1 VRLGNTARD
10 YKSGGQAAALHKGS
24 AERRATLVVLSGGT
38 GVTNEI
44 GDFLDYL
51 TFERNVSPNTIIAY
65 RDDLES
71 FTSFLCNDY
80 LTLGRD
86 QLDLRR
92 VDHLAVRSYLA
103 HLSRRKLSRSSVAR
117 HLSALRTFFKY
128 LVREGVVD
136 ANPARTVATPKRE
149 KHLPA
154 VLQTSDIAL
163 LLEQPDTSTTLGIR
177 DAAWIELLY
186 ASGLRISELTGI
198 DLDDVEL
205 RGRLVK
211 VRGKGSKERIV
222 PFGTKAETAI
232 RAYLAVRGELIRDI
246 EEQAMFVNYRGE
258 RITTRSVRRLFDGYV
273 RGASLRAGVSP
284 HTLRHSFATHL
295 LNAGADLRGIQELL
309 GHASLSTT
317 QKYTHLN
324 DWQLI
329 AVYKKAHPRA

>member
-1 VRLGNTARD
+1 
-10 YKSGGQAAALHKGS
+10 
-24 AERRATLVVLSGGT
+24 
-38 GVTNEI
+38 VTNEI

-71 FTSFLCNDY
+71 FIGFLCNDY
-80 LTLGRD
+80 LTIGRD
-86 QLDLRR
+86 QLDLKR
-92 VDHLAVRSYLA
+92 VDHLTIRSYLA
-103 HLSRRKLSRSSVAR
+103 SLSRRKLSRATAAR

-128 LVREGVVD
+128 LVREELVE
-136 ANPARTVATPKRE
+136 ANPARSVTTPKRE

-154 VLQTSDIAL
+154 VLQTSDVAL
-163 LLEQPDTSTTLGIR
+163 LLEQPDTSVTLGIR
-177 DAAWIELLY
+177 DAAWLELLY
-186 ASGLRISELTGI
+186 ASGLRISELVGI
-198 DLDDVEL
+198 DVDDLEM
-205 RGRLVK
+205 RARLVK

-222 PFGTKAETAI
+222 PFGSKAEAAL
-232 RAYLAVRGELIRDI
+232 RAYLAVRGELARNV
-246 EEQAMFVNYRGE
+246 EEEAVFLNFRGA
-258 RITTRSVRRLFDGYV
+258 RITTRSVRRLFEGYV
-273 RGASLRAGVSP
+273 RDASLRAGVSP

-324 DWQLI
+324 DWQLM

>member
-1 VRLGNTARD
+1 VR
-10 YKSGGQAAALHKGS
+10 S
-24 AERRATLVVLSGGT
+24 
-38 GVTNEI
+38 EI

-51 TFERNVSPNTIIAY
+51 TYERNVSPNTIAAY

-71 FTSFLCNDY
+71 FVDFLCNDY
-80 LTLGRD
+80 FTMARD

-103 HLSRRKLSRSSVAR
+103 HLARRKLARASTAR
-117 HLSALRTFFKY
+117 HLSALRSFFKY
-128 LVREGVVD
+128 LMREGIVE

-149 KHLPA
+149 KHLPMVMQPSDVTSLIEQA
-154 VLQTSDIAL
+154 VL
-163 LLEQPDTSTTLGIR
+163 EKPLGVR
-177 DAAWIELLY
+177 DRAWLELLY
-186 ASGLRISELTGI
+186 ASGLRISELVGI
-198 DLDDVEL
+198 DLDDIEL
-205 RGRLVK
+205 RARLVK

-222 PFGTKAETAI
+222 PFGSKAEAAI
-232 RAYLAVRGELIRDI
+232 REYLAVRSDLIKDAD
-246 EEQAMFVNYRGE
+246 EQALFVNYRGE

-273 RGASLRAGVSP
+273 RDAALRAGISP
-284 HTLRHSFATHL
+284 HTMRHSFATHL

-329 AVYKKAHPRA
+329 AVYKKSHPRA